1 MQITVKLFATL
12 RNNRFKIEV
21 HEYREGSTILQVAE
35 ALEIPK
41 EELALTLINGISLEV
56 DHVLKDWDT
65 LAIFP
70 PVGGG

>member
-21 HEYREGSTILQVAE
+21 HEYPEGSTILQVAE

-56 DHVLKDWDT
+56 DNALKDGDT

>member
-12 RNNRFKIEV
+12 RNNRFKV
-21 HEYREGSTILQVAE
+21 DHRQYPEGVTILQVAE
-35 ALEIPK
+35 DLEIPK
-41 EELALTLINGISLEV
+41 EELAITMINGILLEV
-56 DHVLKDWDT
+56 DHVLKDGDV

>member
-12 RNNRFKIEV
+12 RTNRFKINTMEFP
-21 HEYREGSTILQVAE
+21 EETTILAVAA
-35 ALEIPK
+35 ALDIPR
-41 EELALTLINGISLEV
+41 EELALTLVNGISVE
-56 DHVLKDWDT
+56 DSHTLKDGDT